1 MKRIGYYVW
10 ILSLTVA
17 LLLLIMAAQLFTSE
31 NINGL
36 KKGNKEAAVT
46 FTINN
51 RLQEMVNSSA
61 SLEALLTR
69 QTPGRERL
77 ATIRDSLA
85 VIGYNAAILKEL
97 HLDDSTKNNF
107 SKLNGLISRQ
117 VNLGY
122 RIIDAI
128 DADQPARRKSLA
140 DSLLSLKL
148 SDSIYQ
154 TAVAVEKG
162 LEKKLQSTLGLNTE
176 TSQRLSGLNKGLG
189 LIAIAAILILGTI
202 IINRHLRQVSLIREL
217 ELANEEVKKSA
228 QIKEQF
234 LANMSHEIRTPL
246 NAIKGF
252 SRLML
257 QTPLNEE
264 QRKFAD
270 VINNSSNNLLHL
282 VNDILDIAKIEAGK
296 MVVEQKEFDLKRM
309 LQTLEYMFMN
319 AVGEKQLQYYW
330 SVADEVPLHIKGD
343 ADRLYQILVNLISN
357 AIKFT
362 AEGFVRLDVT
372 KTGEHAKEVYLQFRV
387 EDTGI
392 GIPAGKQEII
402 FERFQQVSNT
412 PGVVQKGTGLGLA
425 IVKNLSQLLGG
436 TVAVSSTE
444 GKGTVFTVAL
454 PFGKIAE
461 TSGNKSDASNEGS
474 QWVQYPGAKVLVAE
488 DNAVNQLLITHM
500 LRAYGINPD
509 ICENGADVMKRL
521 ETTSYNLVLMDIQ
534 MPLMNGYEAALAIR
548 QKNIQVPVVA
558 MTAYVMPGEK
568 EKCIAAGMNAYLAKP
583 LDEEELRAVL
593 QQELSGLSAV
603 PPGKKPAGGPSGFL
617 LELAGGDQQMA
628 DLILAEVKKQ
638 VPADIEQL
646 EKISQAKNITAL
658 PALCH
663 HLVSSVSP
671 LGHGSTA
678 LQKIASL
685 RQAVAREDDWEKIN
699 FEIRSLQQELQKICD
714 ET

>member
-234 LANMSHEIRTPL
+234 LANMSHEIRTP
-246 NAIKGF
+246 
-252 SRLML
+252 
-257 QTPLNEE
+257 
-264 QRKFAD
+264 
-270 VINNSSNNLLHL
+270 
-282 VNDILDIAKIEAGK
+282 
-296 MVVEQKEFDLKRM
+296 
-309 LQTLEYMFMN
+309 
-319 AVGEKQLQYYW
+319 
-330 SVADEVPLHIKGD
+330 
-343 ADRLYQILVNLISN
+343 
-357 AIKFT
+357 
-362 AEGFVRLDVT
+362 
-372 KTGEHAKEVYLQFRV
+372 
-387 EDTGI
+387 
-392 GIPAGKQEII
+392 
-402 FERFQQVSNT
+402 
-412 PGVVQKGTGLGLA
+412 
-425 IVKNLSQLLGG
+425 
-436 TVAVSSTE
+436 
-444 GKGTVFTVAL
+444 
-454 PFGKIAE
+454 
-461 TSGNKSDASNEGS
+461 
-474 QWVQYPGAKVLVAE
+474 
-488 DNAVNQLLITHM
+488 
-500 LRAYGINPD
+500 
-509 ICENGADVMKRL
+509 
-521 ETTSYNLVLMDIQ
+521 
-534 MPLMNGYEAALAIR
+534 
-548 QKNIQVPVVA
+548 
-558 MTAYVMPGEK
+558 
-568 EKCIAAGMNAYLAKP
+568 
-583 LDEEELRAVL
+583 
-593 QQELSGLSAV
+593 
-603 PPGKKPAGGPSGFL
+603 
-617 LELAGGDQQMA
+617 
-628 DLILAEVKKQ
+628 
-638 VPADIEQL
+638 
-646 EKISQAKNITAL
+646 
-658 PALCH
+658 
-663 HLVSSVSP
+663 
-671 LGHGSTA
+671 
-678 LQKIASL
+678 
-685 RQAVAREDDWEKIN
+685 
-699 FEIRSLQQELQKICD
+699 
-714 ET
+714 